1 VRVRLSDPRLAEEF
15 IAFLGR
21 ADWIARLWE
30 VEAHAEGI
38 TVDVKVPQAY
48 DETQAR
54 TELELY
60 LRGWEAVYPDS
71 PAKLLD

>member
-1 VRVRLSDPRLAEEF
+1 MRVRLSEPRLAEEF
-15 IAFLGR
+15 IEFLGR
-21 ADWIARLWE
+21 ADWTAELGE

-38 TVDVKVPQAY
+38 AVEVEVPEAS

-71 PAKLLD
+71 PAELLD